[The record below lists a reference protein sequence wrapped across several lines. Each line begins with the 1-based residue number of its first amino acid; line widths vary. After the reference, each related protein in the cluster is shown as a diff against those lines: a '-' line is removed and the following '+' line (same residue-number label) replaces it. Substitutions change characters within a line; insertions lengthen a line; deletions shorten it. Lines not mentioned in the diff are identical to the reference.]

1 MSRFCLDSNILIQAK
16 NGPYPF
22 DIFPSF
28 WKWLN
33 EQFESGTIYSSIF
46 VYEEMVKYD
55 DQLAEWVGARKEYFI
70 EPDEQVQEK
79 FAQVINYVQQNNRSE
94 ADAEKFLSGADP
106 WVIAHVLVGTD
117 QIVTHE
123 KRVPEHS
130 KKIKIPNVCEVF
142 GAATCIDT
150 YQLMR
155 KLKAQL

>member
-33 EQFESGTIYSSIF
+33 EQ
-46 VYEEMVKYD
+46 
-55 DQLAEWVGARKEYFI
+55 
-70 EPDEQVQEK
+70 VQKK
-79 FAQVINYVQQNNRSE
+79 FAEIINYVQQNNRSE

-106 WVIAHVLVGTD
+106 WVIAHALVGMD

-130 KKIKIPNVCEVF
+130 KKIKIPNVCDVF
-142 GAATCIDT
+142 GEVTCMDT